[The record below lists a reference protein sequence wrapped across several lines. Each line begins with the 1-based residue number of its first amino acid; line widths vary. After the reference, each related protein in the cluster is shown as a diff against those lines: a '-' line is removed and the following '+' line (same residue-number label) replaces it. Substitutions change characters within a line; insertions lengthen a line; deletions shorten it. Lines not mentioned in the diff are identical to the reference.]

1 MTIFLPHNAT
11 QYIYYVLKYIS
22 MSGSIDKS
30 AIAKLSSE
38 EKILLTCGDGHWHTH
53 SVGDIPAVTMS
64 DGPHGLRK
72 QTDGANINDSET
84 ATCFPTACAV
94 ASSWNV
100 ENAEKIASAI
110 ADEAIEKGVDVVLG
124 PGVNVKR
131 SPLCGR
137 NFEYFSED
145 PVLAGHLACT
155 YVNAMQA
162 RGVGCS
168 LKHFAVNSQEKRRM
182 TVDAIVDERALREI
196 YLAAFE
202 HVVKNAAPYTIMAS
216 YNKVNGEYATENAHL
231 YDVLRNEWGY
241 DGVVLSDWGASYDTA
256 QALSRGMDLEM
267 PDGGDYH
274 RKAVMQAV
282 QSGKLPLDKL
292 DAACMRVA
300 RLAEK
305 CAANDKKCA
314 TDMDTRRKICRDVA
328 CDSAVLLKNEGV
340 LPLQKG
346 SDVCVIGELAE
357 KPRFQG
363 AGSSHINATCKN
375 FLEVLQENGI
385 NAEYAKGYS
394 VLTDEPSRKLE
405 KQALNV
411 AINHKVVLF
420 FGGLTDRFEGEGND
434 RSTLELPACQ
444 ISLLNKI
451 ARVNQNIVF
460 VALGGSPFE
469 IHSWLSKVRALLLMH
484 LGGQE
489 VMSAAH
495 DLLFG
500 MVSPSGRLAETYPVR
515 LSDTPCYNYFGS
527 DRYFDEHRESIF
539 VGYRYYN
546 TFDVPTE
553 FPFGYGLSYSKFEYS
568 DFVVRGRADGFEVSV
583 TVKNCGKHEASEVV
597 QLYVDNCSGNII
609 RAKRELKAF
618 SKVKLCAGESATVE
632 FSLNKRDFSVYF
644 NCKGFVAVNGEY
656 GISVCKNVQETLL
669 TKRVYVDFGLSVDDD
684 EREYTNYFEK
694 KAGTFVVADEQFYS
708 LTNWYKPKI
717 ELPKRGEY
725 TMLNTFEDMSPKV
738 GLVRT
743 LLKFVRRMAIKQSPT
758 KDIRDPVAQM
768 ILNGANETPL
778 ISLMS
783 IGGVPAK
790 YVKFL
795 YYHANKKHKKAF
807 LALFGKYN
815 ID

>member
-1 MTIFLPHNAT
+1 M
-11 QYIYYVLKYIS
+11 
-22 MSGSIDKS
+22 DKS
-30 AIAKLSSE
+30 AIDKLSSE

-53 SVGDIPAVTMS
+53 SVGNVPAVTMS

-72 QTDGANINDSET
+72 QKDGANINDSET

-100 ENAEKIASAI
+100 SNAEKIASAI

-124 PGVNVKR
+124 PGVNIKR

-145 PVLAGHLACT
+145 PVLAGHMANSF
-155 YVNAMQA
+155 VNAMQA

-202 HVVKNAAPYTIMAS
+202 YVVKNSAPYTIMAS

-231 YDVLRNEWGY
+231 FDVLRNEWGY
-241 DGVVLSDWGASYDTA
+241 NGVVLSDWGASYDTA
-256 QALSRGMDLEM
+256 KALSRGMDLEM

-274 RKAVMQAV
+274 RKTVLQALKN
-282 QSGKLPLDKL
+282 GKLPLEKL
-292 DAACMRVA
+292 DETCMRVA
-300 RLAEK
+300 RLAER
-305 CAANDKKCA
+305 CAANQKKCA
-314 TDMDTRRKICRDVA
+314 TNIDERRRICREVA

-340 LPLQKG
+340 LPLIDG
-346 SDVCVIGELAE
+346 SDICVIGELAAQ
-357 KPRFQG
+357 PRFQG
-363 AGSSHINATCKN
+363 SGSSHINATCKN
-375 FLEVLQENGI
+375 FLEVLKEKGI
-385 NAEYAKGYS
+385 DVEYAQGYS
-394 VLTDEPSRKLE
+394 VLKDETSRKLE

-411 AINHKVVLF
+411 AINHKTVLF

-434 RSTLELPACQ
+434 RDKLEIPSCQ
-444 ISLLNKI
+444 IALLNKI
-451 ARVNQNIVF
+451 ARVNDNIVF
-460 VALGGSPFE
+460 VGFGGSPFE
-469 IHSWLSKVRALLLMH
+469 IKSWLGKVRALLLMH

-489 VMSAAH
+489 VMSAAY

-500 MVSPSGRLAETYPVR
+500 VVSPSGRLAETYPVK
-515 LSDTPCYNYFGS
+515 LEDTPCYNYFGT

-546 TFDVPTE
+546 TFDVPTA
-553 FPFGYGLSYSKFEYS
+553 FPFGYGLSYGKFEYS
-568 DFVVRGRADGFEVSV
+568 NLAVKGCADGFEVSV
-583 TVKNCGKHEASEVV
+583 TVKNCGKCEASEVV
-597 QLYVDNCSGNII
+597 QLYVDNCEGNLI

-618 SKVKLCAGESATVE
+618 TKVKLRVGESATAT
-632 FSLNKRDFSVYF
+632 FSLSKRDFSVYIKG
-644 NCKGFVAVNGEY
+644 KGFVAVNGEY

-669 TKRVYVDFGLSVDDD
+669 TQKVYVDFGLMIEDD
-684 EREYTNYFEK
+684 EREYTDYFEK
-694 KAGTFVVADEQFYS
+694 KTGTFVVADEQFYQ
-708 LTNWYKPKI
+708 LTDWYKPKI

-725 TMLNTFEDMSPKV
+725 TMLNTFEDMAPKV

-743 LLKFVRRMAIKQSPT
+743 LMKFVRKMAIKQSPT
-758 KDIRDPVAQM
+758 KDVCDPVAQM
-768 ILNGANETPL
+768 IINGAKETPL

-795 YYHANKKHKKAF
+795 YYHANKKHWKAF
-807 LALFGKYN
+807 LALFGKYKL
-815 ID
+815 D